1 MRLNETAVKKLE
13 PASRKA
19 MAKIHYDDE
28 MPGFG
33 ARITY
38 QGTVSFVLNYTT
50 HAGRERR
57 VTIGKFPF
65 WSVAAARERAKELRR
80 LIDRGGDPLA
90 DKQEAR
96 GALTFGE
103 LVAEYEQRHATKGGR
118 KLKDGH
124 RDLDILNRE
133 AIPEWK
139 HRAATSI
146 SRAEVRKLVETKA
159 ATAPSAGNKLLD
171 VIKRLYNFGIRRD
184 LLEVNPARGI
194 ERPGVETPK
203 DRMLSESEIQTLW
216 EGLDRARSVAADVLR
231 MILLTACRPGEA
243 CGLPWSEIDLDTG
256 IWSLPAARSKNGL
269 AHRVPLTKTAL
280 EIIGRQPR
288 KSLYV
293 FRGQRKGSAL
303 HTSRPSR
310 LLAEHEYFGIKLH
323 FTPHDLR
330 RTAASHMARIG
341 IPRLIVK
348 KILNHTE
355 RGDVTAIYERHGY
368 DKEKRGALENW
379 ERELLRI
386 LGRATPAKVVEIAG

>member
-1 MRLNETAVKKLE
+1 MRLNETAVKNLE

-19 MAKIHYDDE
+19 MAKVYYDDE

-33 ARITY
+33 ARISY
-38 QGTVSFVLNYTT
+38 MGTVSFVLNYTT

-57 VTIGKFPF
+57 VTIGKHPF

-80 LIDRGGDPLA
+80 MIDRGGDPLA
-90 DKQEAR
+90 EKQEAR

-103 LVAEYEQRHATKGGR
+103 LVAEYEERHTTKSGR
-118 KLKDGH
+118 KLKGGH

-133 AIPEWK
+133 AISEWK
-139 HRAATSI
+139 HRAAIEIT
-146 SRAEVRKLVETKA
+146 RAEVRKLCETKA

-203 DRMLSESEIQTLW
+203 DRALSESEIKTLW
-216 EGLDRARSVAADVLR
+216 EGLDGARSVAADVLR
-231 MILLTACRPGEA
+231 MILLTAARPGEV
-243 CGLPWSEIDLDTG
+243 CGLPWAELDLDTG
-256 IWSLPAARSKNGL
+256 IWSLPAARAKNGL

-280 EIIGRQPR
+280 EIIERQPKTSR
-288 KSLYV
+288 YV

-310 LLAEHEYFGIKLH
+310 LLAEHEYFGIKNH
-323 FTPHDLR
+323 YTPHDLR

-341 IPRLIVK
+341 IPRLVVK
-348 KILNHTE
+348 KILNHSE
-355 RGDVTAIYERHGY
+355 RGDTTAIYERHGY
-368 DKEKRGALENW
+368 DAEKRDALQKW

-386 LGRATPAKVVEIAG
+386 LGKAKSADVVEIAS